1 SVEVR
6 GHRGRLRYRTVE
18 SRAEDSSMDFHGV
31 YPYLVSPVDGNG
43 GIRAEVLARLV
54 DDLVEAGVHGLAPLG
69 STGEFAYLDWS
80 QRRRVVEVVVEA
92 ARGRVP
98 VVAGVAATT
107 IAEAQ
112 RQAREMQAIGCD
124 GILQIL
130 EAYFPL
136 VADGVYDS

>member
-1 SVEVR
+1 IFSRDWSSDVCSSDLWGIVR
-6 GHRGRLRYRTVE
+6 AISTGG
-18 SRAEDSSMDFHGV
+18 SKMDFHGV
-31 YPYLVSPVDGNG
+31 YPYLVSPIDGDG
-43 GIRAEVLARLV
+43 RVKDSVLARLV

-69 STGEFAYLDWS
+69 STGEFAYLDWN

-124 GILQIL
+124 GILAIL

-136 VADGVYDS
+136 